1 MQAIQ
6 DLSTTQFVAHLP
18 CESCGSS
25 DANSLYD
32 DGHTYCFSCE
42 AYGAAD
48 ETKELSSE
56 GSPFTEVQ
64 TKNTSEADIL
74 YSQGE
79 AQALKA
85 RGISADTARHF
96 GYRVGSSRHLAPYYR
111 DGKLIALKTRNKEKE
126 FRIVGDGSNLPFFGQ
141 WLQNKGKRLFI
152 VEGEIDAL
160 SLSQALGNKWPVV
173 SVPQGAQSAPK
184 AVRRELEWLQNFE
197 EVVFCFDSD
206 KPGQEAAAL
215 CAEILEPGK
224 AHIAQLPLKDPN
236 EMLQQGRVKE
246 LVQAV
251 WNAPQ
256 YRPDGIIAAKELWDV
271 VSRQEA
277 ASAIDYPFRGLTEIT
292 KGMRQGELVTVTA
305 GSGIGKSAFVREC
318 AHHLIKQGEKVG
330 YIALEESV
338 KRTALGLIGIELN
351 KLLHIDAKNVE
362 QKELRRAFNE
372 VFGGDTTYLYDSFGS
387 VAVDN
392 IIAKIRYL
400 AKGLECSWIIL
411 DHISILV
418 SGLDIVDE
426 RKAIDV
432 CMTRLRTL
440 VEETGVGMLLVSHL
454 RRPEGNKGFEDGL
467 QVSLNSLRG
476 SHSIGQLSDMVIGL
490 ERDQQGEEKNKT
502 TVRVVKNRFTGET
515 GEACKLTYDQ
525 ETGRLNEFDFMNDDI
540 PF

>member
-1 MQAIQ
+1 MTETQ
-6 DLSTTQFVAHLP
+6 DSSATFLAHLP
-18 CESCGSS
+18 CDNCGSS
-25 DANSLYD
+25 DANSLYT

-42 AYGAAD
+42 TYGEVD
-48 ETKELSSE
+48 ESQEPSSE
-56 GSPFTEVQ
+56 ASPFTEVQ
-64 TKNTSEADIL
+64 TKSTSEADIV
-74 YSQGE
+74 YSQ
-79 AQALKA
+79 AQTQALKA

-96 GYRVGSSRHLAPYYR
+96 GYRVDSSRQIAPYYR
-111 DGKLIALKTRNKEKE
+111 NGKLVALKTRTKDKE
-126 FRIVGDGSNLPFFGQ
+126 FRVIGDGSNLPFFGQ
-141 WLQNKGKRLFI
+141 WLQSKGKRLFI

-184 AVRRELEWLQNFE
+184 AVRRELEWLQNFT
-197 EVVFCFDSD
+197 EVVFCFDAD
-206 KPGQEAAAL
+206 KPGQEAASA

-224 AHIAQLPLKDPN
+224 AFVAQLPLKDAN
-236 EMLQQGRVKE
+236 EMLLAGRVKE

-256 YRPDGIIAAKELWDV
+256 YRPDGIIAAKDLWDV

-277 ASAIDYPFRGLTEIT
+277 ASAIDYPFAGLNEKTR
-292 KGMRQGELVTVTA
+292 GMRKGELITVTA

-318 AHHLIKQGEKVG
+318 AHHLIKQGERVG

-351 KLLHIDAKNVE
+351 KLLHIDANNVE
-362 QKELRRAFNE
+362 KGELRNAFNE
-372 VFGGDTTYLYDSFGS
+372 LFGSGSTYLYDSFGS

-400 AKGLECSWIIL
+400 AKGLECSWVIL
-411 DHISILV
+411 DHISILI
-418 SGLDIVDE
+418 SGLDIADE

-440 VEETGVGMLLVSHL
+440 VEETGIGMLLVSHL

-476 SHSIGQLSDMVIGL
+476 SHSIGQLSDIVIGL
-490 ERDQQGEEKNKT
+490 ERDQQGDEQNKT

-515 GEACKLTYDQ
+515 GKACLLTYQ
-525 ETGRLNEFDFMNDDI
+525 NETGRLKEHNFDDEM

>member
-1 MQAIQ
+1 MKETQ
-6 DLSTTQFVAHLP
+6 DSSATFVAHLP

-42 AYGAAD
+42 TYGAPD
-48 ETKELSSE
+48 ETKEQASD
-56 GSPFTEVQ
+56 GDPFTKVPN
-64 TKNTSEADIL
+64 KGNTEADLL
-74 YSQGE
+74 YAQGQT
-79 AQALKA
+79 QALKA
-85 RGISADTARHF
+85 RGISADTVRHF
-96 GYRVGSSRHLAPYYR
+96 GYRVDSSRHLAPYYR
-111 DGKLIALKTRNKEKE
+111 DGKLIALKTRNKDKE

-141 WLQNKGKRLFI
+141 WLQSKGKRLFV

-173 SVPQGAQSAPK
+173 SVPQGAQSAPR

-197 EVVFCFDSD
+197 EVVFCFDND
-206 KPGQEAAAL
+206 TPGQQAAAE
-215 CAEILEPGK
+215 CAEVLEPGR
-224 AHIAQLPLKDPN
+224 AFVAQLPLKDAN
-236 EMLQQGRVKE
+236 EMLKQNRVKE
-246 LVQAV
+246 LVSAV

-271 VSRQEA
+271 VSKQEA
-277 ASAIDYPFRGLTEIT
+277 APAVDYPFRGLTGIT
-292 KGMRQGELVTVTA
+292 KGMRKGELVTVTA

-351 KLLHIDAKNVE
+351 KLLHIDAKNVDK
-362 QKELRRAFNE
+362 KELKRAFNE

-440 VEETGVGMLLVSHL
+440 VEETGIGMLLVSHL
-454 RRPEGNKGFEDGL
+454 RRPEGNRGFEDGL

-490 ERDQQGEEKNKT
+490 ERDQQGDDKNKT

-525 ETGRLNEFDFMNDDI
+525 ETGRLNEFDFMDDDI

>member
-1 MQAIQ
+1 MQATQ
-6 DLSTTQFVAHLP
+6 DSSAKFLAHIP
-18 CESCGSS
+18 CSKCGSS
-25 DANSLYD
+25 DAGALYD
-32 DGHTYCFSCE
+32 DGHTFCFSCE
-42 AYGAAD
+42 QYGAVD
-48 ETKELSSE
+48 EDEKPTSE
-56 GSPFTEVQ
+56 NSPFIEVQ
-64 TKNTSEADIL
+64 NTRNSEADIV
-74 YSQGE
+74 YSQGQT
-79 AQALKA
+79 QALKA

-96 GYRVGSSRHLAPYYR
+96 GYRVNSTHQLAPYYR
-111 DGKLIALKTRNKEKE
+111 NGKLVALKTRDKNKD
-126 FRIVGDGSNLPFFGQ
+126 FRVVGDGSNLPFFGQ
-141 WLQNKGKRLFI
+141 NIQAKGKRLFV

-184 AVRRELEWLQNFE
+184 VVRRELEWLQNYG
-197 EVVFCFDSD
+197 EVVFCFDGD
-206 KPGQEAAAL
+206 KPGQDAAAA
-215 CAEILEPGK
+215 CAEILEPGR
-224 AHIAQLPLKDPN
+224 AFVAQLPLKDAN
-236 EMLQQGRVKE
+236 EMLQAGRVKE
-246 LVQAV
+246 LVQSV

-256 YRPDGIIAAKELWDV
+256 YRPDGIIAANELWDV

-277 ASAIDYPFRGLTEIT
+277 APSINYPFQGLTDKT
-292 KGMRQGELVTVTA
+292 RGMRKGELVTVTA

-318 AHHLIKQGEKVG
+318 AHHLIKQGERVG

-351 KLLHIDAKNVE
+351 KLLHIDAKDV
-362 QKELRRAFNE
+362 KKSELKTAFDT
-372 VFGGDTTYLYDSFGS
+372 VFSNNSTYLYDSFGS

-400 AKGLECSWIIL
+400 AKGLECSWVIL

-418 SGLDIVDE
+418 SGLDISDE

-440 VEETGVGMLLVSHL
+440 VEETGIGMLLVSHL

-476 SHSIGQLSDMVIGL
+476 SHSIGQLSDIVIGL
-490 ERDQQGEEKNKT
+490 ERDQQGEDRNT
-502 TVRVVKNRFTGET
+502 TKVRVVKNRFTGET
-515 GEACKLTYDQ
+515 GEACSLTYDQ
-525 ETGRLNEFDFMNDDI
+525 DTGRLKEHAFDEV

>member
-1 MQAIQ
+1 MQATQ
-6 DLSTTQFVAHLP
+6 DSSANASFLTHIP
-18 CESCGSS
+18 CNKCGSS
-25 DANSLYD
+25 DAGALYD
-32 DGHTYCFSCE
+32 DGHTFCFSCE
-42 AYGAAD
+42 QYGVAD
-48 ETKELSSE
+48 EEEEPDSSTN
-56 GSPFTEVQ
+56 PFTKVQ
-64 TKNTSEADIL
+64 TKNSTEAEVV
-74 YSQGE
+74 YAQGQ

-96 GYRVGSSRHLAPYYR
+96 GYRVNSTHQLAPYYR
-111 DGKLIALKTRNKEKE
+111 NGKLVAIKTRNKDKE
-126 FRIVGDGSNLPFFGQ
+126 FRVIGDGSNLPFFGQ
-141 WLQNKGKRLFI
+141 NLQSKGKRLFV

-197 EVVFCFDSD
+197 EVVFCFDGD
-206 KPGQEAAAL
+206 KPGQDAAAA
-215 CAEILEPGK
+215 CAEIMEPGR
-224 AHIAQLPLKDPN
+224 AFVAQLPLKDAN
-236 EMLQQGRVKE
+236 EMLLAGRVKD
-246 LVQAV
+246 LVSAV

-256 YRPDGIIAAKELWDV
+256 YRPDGIIAAKDLWEV

-277 ASAIDYPFRGLTEIT
+277 APAIDYPFAGLNDKTR
-292 KGMRQGELVTVTA
+292 GMRKGELVTVTA

-318 AHHLIKQGEKVG
+318 AHHLIQKGERVG

-351 KLLHIDAKNVE
+351 KLLHIDAQNV
-362 QKELRRAFNE
+362 KKSELKSAFDN
-372 VFGGDTTYLYDSFGS
+372 VFGSDSVYLYDSFGS
-387 VAVDN
+387 IAVDN
-392 IIAKIRYL
+392 IVNKIRYL

-411 DHISILV
+411 DHISILI
-418 SGLDIVDE
+418 SGLDIADE

-440 VEETGVGMLLVSHL
+440 VEETGIGMLLVSHL

-476 SHSIGQLSDMVIGL
+476 SHSIGQLSDIVLGL
-490 ERDQQGEEKNKT
+490 ERDQQGEDKNT
-502 TVRVVKNRFTGET
+502 TKVRVVKNRFTGET
-515 GEACKLTYDQ
+515 GEACSLTYDQ
-525 ETGRLNEFDFMNDDI
+525 NTGRLKEHMFEEV

>member
-1 MQAIQ
+1 MTATQASSATF
-6 DLSTTQFVAHLP
+6 LAHLP
-18 CESCGSS
+18 CDKCGSS

-42 AYGAAD
+42 TYGEAN
-48 ETKELSSE
+48 EEELNGE
-56 GSPFTEVQ
+56 RSPFTEVS
-64 TKNTSEADIL
+64 TTGATEADIV

-79 AQALKA
+79 TQALKA
-85 RGISADTARHF
+85 RGVSADTARHF
-96 GYRVGSSRHLAPYYR
+96 GYRVDSSRQLAPYYR
-111 DGKLIALKTRNKEKE
+111 NGKLIAIKTRDKEKN
-126 FRIVGDGSNLPFFGQ
+126 FRIIGDGSNLPFFGQ
-141 WLQNKGKRLFI
+141 QLQSKGKRVFV

-184 AVRRELEWLQNFE
+184 AVRRELEWLQNFD

-206 KPGQEAAAL
+206 KPGQEAASA
-215 CAEILEPGK
+215 CAEILEPGR
-224 AHIAQLPLKDPN
+224 AFIAQLPLKDAN
-236 EMLQQGRVKE
+236 EMILAGRIKE
-246 LVQAV
+246 LVSAV
-251 WNAPQ
+251 WQAPQ

-277 ASAIDYPFRGLTEIT
+277 APAIDYPFIGLNEKTR
-292 KGMRQGELVTVTA
+292 GMRKGELVTVTA

-318 AHHLIKQGEKVG
+318 AHHLVKQGERVG

-338 KRTALGLIGIELN
+338 KRTALGLLGIELN
-351 KLLHIDAKNVE
+351 KSLHIDAQNV
-362 QKELRRAFNE
+362 KTADLKRAFNS
-372 VFGGDTTYLYDSFGS
+372 VFGDGRVYLYDSFGS

-392 IIAKIRYL
+392 IINKIRYL

-411 DHISILV
+411 DHISILI

-440 VEETGVGMLLVSHL
+440 VEETGIGLLLVSHL

-476 SHSIGQLSDMVIGL
+476 SHSIGQLSDMVLGL
-490 ERDQQGEEKNKT
+490 ERDQQGEDKNKT

-515 GEACKLTYDQ
+515 GAACHLTWNND
-525 ETGRLNEFDFMNDDI
+525 TGRLSEDFFNDDI